1 MWNLIFNSDTNK
13 HLHNRNRITD
23 IENRSV
29 FAKSGGERWTERLGI
44 NRYSNYYIYSMD

>member
-1 MWNLIFNSDTNK
+1 MESKYDTNK
-13 HLHNRNRITD
+13 LTFETETESD

-29 FAKSGGERWTERLGI
+29 FAKSSGERWTGRLGI